1 VKNTIKEEMDM
12 MEFLTIFL
20 TGMAAGGFLVILP
33 KAHKKAENKYWNE
46 LEKPRY
52 EALEKYRAN

>member
-1 VKNTIKEEMDM
+1 M

>member
-1 VKNTIKEEMDM
+1 
-12 MEFLTIFL
+12 MEFLITLL
-20 TGMAAGGFLVILP
+20 TGMAAGSLLTVIP